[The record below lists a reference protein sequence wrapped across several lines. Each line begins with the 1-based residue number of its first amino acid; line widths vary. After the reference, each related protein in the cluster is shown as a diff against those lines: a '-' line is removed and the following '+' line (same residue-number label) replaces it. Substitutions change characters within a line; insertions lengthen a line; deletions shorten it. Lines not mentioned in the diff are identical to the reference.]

1 MVAFCSIHPNPY
13 LCPMRHL
20 LRYLGQRLYT
30 TWAVVWFII
39 PFLLI
44 YPWQWFFHRRPGG
57 GGVVHT
63 LNRFWSTTSIFMWGM
78 PVEVVRESPAPN
90 PRPCIYVANHGSYVD
105 IMLLFKTIPGFLNMM
120 GKASLA
126 RVPVWGP
133 LFGKVYITVDRNSA
147 VSRGRAMV
155 AARRGLAA
163 GQSIAIFAE
172 GRIPPRPGHELLPLL
187 DGAFQL
193 AIEAG
198 VPLVPVGMPLNHMF
212 MPDVPSGLRVR
223 YHRLK
228 IVFHRPIPTVGLT
241 QADVPALKERVA
253 ALLTGDFLPEGA
265 TKPGPGTWRPPAAAP
280 AIAERHAEPVEA
292 SLPHK

>member
-1 MVAFCSIHPNPY
+1 
-13 LCPMRHL
+13 MRHL

-39 PFLLI
+39 PFVLI
-44 YPWQWFFHRRPGG
+44 YPWQWYYSRRPDG
-57 GGVVHT
+57 GGVVHA
-63 LNRFWSTTSIFMWGM
+63 LNRFWSWLSITMWGM
-78 PVEVVRESPAPN
+78 PVEVVREQAGPN
-90 PRPCIYVANHGSYVD
+90 PQPCVYVANHGSYVD
-105 IMLLFKTIPGFLNMM
+105 IMMLFKYIPGFLNMM

-133 LFGKVYITVDRNSA
+133 LFGNVYITVDRASA

-163 GQSIAIFAE
+163 GKSIAIFAE
-172 GRIPPRPGHELLPLL
+172 GRISPRPGKELLPLL
-187 DGAFQL
+187 DGAFQM

-212 MPDVPSGLRVR
+212 MPDVEKDLRVR

-228 IVFHRPIPTVGLT
+228 IVFHPPIATAGLT
-241 QADVPALKERVA
+241 LADIPALKERVA
-253 ALLTGDFLPEGA
+253 AQLAGDFLPAGA
-265 TKPGPGTWRPPAAAP
+265 EKPGPSTWRAPAVAAP
-280 AIAERHAEPVEA
+280 QEQPLSAN
-292 SLPHK
+292 S

>member
-1 MVAFCSIHPNPY
+1 
-13 LCPMRHL
+13 MRHL

-44 YPWQWFFHRRPGG
+44 YPWQWFFHRRPNG
-57 GGVVHT
+57 GGVVHA

-78 PVEVVRESPAPN
+78 PVEVVRESAAPN
-90 PRPCIYVANHGSYVD
+90 PQPCIYVANHGSYVD

-120 GKASLA
+120 GKVSLA

-133 LFGKVYITVDRNSA
+133 LFGRVYITVDRNSA

-163 GQSIAIFAE
+163 GKSIAIFAE
-172 GRIPPRPGHELLPLL
+172 GRIPPRPGRELLPLL

-212 MPDVPSGLRVR
+212 MPDVEKNLRVR

-228 IVFHRPIPTVGLT
+228 IVFHRPIATVGLT
-241 QADVPALKERVA
+241 QADVPALKERVT
-253 ALLTGDFLPEGA
+253 ALLSGDFLPEGA
-265 TKPGPGTWRPPAAAP
+265 VKPGPSTWRAP
-280 AIAERHAEPVEA
+280 APAEETSERHAELAEA
-292 SLPHK
+292 SRPHK

>member
-1 MVAFCSIHPNPY
+1 
-13 LCPMRHL
+13 MRHL
-20 LRYLGQRLYT
+20 LRYLGHRLYT
-30 TWAVVWFII
+30 TWAVFWFIV

-44 YPWQWFFHRRPGG
+44 YPLQWFFSRRPTGG
-57 GGVVHT
+57 PVVHA
-63 LNRFWSTTSIFMWGM
+63 LNRFWSTLSIFMWGM
-78 PVEVVRESPAPN
+78 PVQVVREATGPA
-90 PRPCIYVANHGSYVD
+90 PRPCVYVANHGSYVD

-133 LFGKVYITVDRNSA
+133 LFGNVYITVDRASA

-155 AARRGLAA
+155 AARRSLAE
-163 GQSIAIFAE
+163 GKSIAIFAE
-172 GRIPPRPGHELLPLL
+172 GRISPQPGNELLPLL

-212 MPDVPSGLRVR
+212 MPDVAGSLRVR

-228 IVFHRPIPTVGLT
+228 IVFHAPIPTVGLAL
-241 QADVPALKERVA
+241 ADIPVLKQRVA
-253 ALLTGDFLPEGA
+253 AQLAGTFLPEGA
-265 TKPGPGTWRPPAAAP
+265 VKPGPSTWRVPKTVATPPQQAANSTLNP
-280 AIAERHAEPVEA
+280 QN
-292 SLPHK
+292 S

>member
-1 MVAFCSIHPNPY
+1 
-13 LCPMRHL
+13 MRHL

-39 PFLLI
+39 PFALI
-44 YPWQWFFHRRPGG
+44 YPLQWYYSRRPDGG
-57 GGVVHT
+57 EMVHR
-63 LNRFWSTTSIFMWGM
+63 LNRFWSWLSIIMWGV
-78 PVEVVRESPAPN
+78 PVEVVRESVGPN
-90 PRPCIYVANHGSYVD
+90 PQPCVYVANHGSYVD
-105 IMLLFKTIPGFLNMM
+105 IMMLFKYIPGFLNMM

-133 LFGKVYITVDRNSA
+133 LFGNIYITVDRASA

-163 GQSIAIFAE
+163 GKSIAIFAE
-172 GRIPPRPGHELLPLL
+172 GRISPRPGKELLPLL
-187 DGAFQL
+187 DGAFQM

-212 MPDVPSGLRVR
+212 MPDVEKSLRVR

-228 IVFHRPIPTVGLT
+228 IVFHSPIPTAGLT
-241 QADVPALKERVA
+241 LADISALKERVMA
-253 ALLTGDFLPEGA
+253 QLAGDFLPEGA
-265 TKPGPGTWRPPAAAP
+265 VKPGPSTWRAP
-280 AIAERHAEPVEA
+280 AVAIA
-292 SLPHK
+292 LPLQHEITNP